1 MNQYPWWKN
10 AFIGLI
16 VVLGLI
22 YALPNLYGDNP
33 AVEIQATHGARVND
47 ATVARVRRLL
57 AAAHLPY
64 KHIGRVAKGVQVR
77 FRRAGVQMRARDL
90 IGQKLG
96 PGFHTALA
104 LAPADPSWL
113 RALGARPMYLGLD
126 LRGGVHFLLRVDMHA
141 ALHKALVEDTRAL
154 RRALRHRHIR
164 YREARLT
171 KTGVVKLRFRNAA
184 QTHEARRLM
193 TQRFTDLAVT
203 SGSHNSNTLR
213 AVMTPA
219 AIAAR
224 QHYALE
230 QNLTALRRRVNELG
244 VAAPVIQQEGQSRIV
259 VELPGVEDIAR
270 AKEILGRTA
279 TLEIHMVDSKN
290 SLATAVSNGAP
301 PGTRIYDNRHGQ
313 PILLYDRV
321 LYSGDDIT
329 NASAG
334 VDPQTG
340 QPVVNI
346 TLNGRGAAINA
357 RVTRRNVGQRM
368 AVVYVE
374 VQSHLKRNDQ
384 GVPIRG
390 PDGRRERVTRKIE
403 RVITAPVI
411 REALG
416 GSFQITGIGS
426 VRQARNLSLLLRAGA
441 LAAPVSIIAERTVG
455 PSLGA
460 ANITR
465 GFYATLFGF
474 LAIAVFITVY
484 YRTFG
489 VLAAIALAT
498 NVVLLVAVLS
508 VLQATLT
515 LPGIAGIA
523 LTVGMAIDANVLI
536 FERIREELRNKN
548 SPQAAI
554 ATGFDKAMGTIVD
567 SNMTTFIA
575 GLALFWLGS
584 GSVRGF
590 AVTLCLGILTSLFSA
605 IVVTRA
611 LVNAVYGRRR
621 RLARVDI

>member
-10 AFIGLI
+10 ALIGLV
-16 VVLGLI
+16 VVLGFI

-33 AVEIQATHGARVND
+33 AVEIQAAHGAAVNR
-47 ATVARVRRLL
+47 ATVAQIRRLL
-57 AAAHLPY
+57 VAARLPY
-64 KHIGRVAKGVQVR
+64 KRISRAAKGVQVR

-104 LAPADPSWL
+104 LAPAAPAWL

-126 LRGGVHFLLRVDMHA
+126 LRGGVHFLLRVDMDA
-141 ALHKALVEDTRAL
+141 ALHKALLEDTRAL
-154 RRALRHRHIR
+154 RRALRHHHIR
-164 YREARLT
+164 YREARLA
-171 KTGVVKLRFRNAA
+171 KTGVLELRFRNAA
-184 QTHEARRLM
+184 QAHEARRLM
-193 TQRFTDLAVT
+193 AQQFTDLAVT
-203 SGSHNSNTLR
+203 SGPHHALR

-244 VAAPVIQQEGQSRIV
+244 VAAPVIQQEGRSRIV

-290 SLATAVSNGAP
+290 SLASAVSNGAP
-301 PGTRIYDNRHGQ
+301 PGTRIYDGRHGQ

-357 RVTRRNVGQRM
+357 RVTRHNVGQRM

-384 GVPIRG
+384 GIPIRG
-390 PDGRRERVTRKIE
+390 PDGRRVRVTRKIE

-426 VRQARNLSLLLRAGA
+426 VRQARNLALLLRAGA

-474 LAIAVFITVY
+474 LAIAVFMAVY
-484 YRTFG
+484 YRIFG
-489 VLAAIALAT
+489 MLAAIALAT

-508 VLQATLT
+508 ILQATLT

-536 FERIREELRNKN
+536 FERVREELRNKN

-590 AVTLCLGILTSLFSA
+590 AITLCLGILTSLFSA
-605 IVVTRA
+605 ILVTRA

-621 RLARVDI
+621 RLAHVGI

>member
-10 AFIGLI
+10 ALIGLV
-16 VVLGLI
+16 VVLGFI

-33 AVEIQATHGARVND
+33 AVEIQAAHGAAVNR
-47 ATVARVRRLL
+47 ATVAQIRRLL
-57 AAAHLPY
+57 VAARLPY
-64 KHIGRVAKGVQVR
+64 KRISRAAKGVQVR

-104 LAPADPSWL
+104 LAPAAPAWL

-126 LRGGVHFLLRVDMHA
+126 LRGGVHFLLRVDMDA
-141 ALHKALVEDTRAL
+141 ALHKALLEDTRAL
-154 RRALRHRHIR
+154 RRALRHHHIR
-164 YREARLT
+164 YREARLA
-171 KTGVVKLRFRNAA
+171 KTGVLELRFRNAA
-184 QTHEARRLM
+184 QAHEARRLM
-193 TQRFTDLAVT
+193 AQQFTDLAVT
-203 SGSHNSNTLR
+203 SGPHHALR

-244 VAAPVIQQEGQSRIV
+244 VAAPVIQQEGRSRIV

-290 SLATAVSNGAP
+290 SLASAVSNGAP
-301 PGTRIYDNRHGQ
+301 PGTRIYDGRHGQ

-357 RVTRRNVGQRM
+357 RVTRHNVGQRM

-384 GVPIRG
+384 GIPIRG
-390 PDGRRERVTRKIE
+390 PDGRRVRVTRKIE

-426 VRQARNLSLLLRAGA
+426 VRQARNLALLLRAGA

-474 LAIAVFITVY
+474 LAIAVFMAVY
-484 YRTFG
+484 YRIFG
-489 VLAAIALAT
+489 MLAAIALAT

-508 VLQATLT
+508 ILQATLT

-590 AVTLCLGILTSLFSA
+590 AITLCLGILTSLFSA
-605 IVVTRA
+605 ILVTRA

-621 RLARVDI
+621 RLAHVGI

>member
-10 AFIGLI
+10 ALIGLV

-33 AVEIQATHGARVND
+33 AVQIRAAHGAVVD
-47 ATVARVRRLL
+47 HAALARIRGIL
-57 AAAHLPY
+57 AGAKLPY
-64 KHIGRVAKGVQVR
+64 KRISRVGKGVQVR
-77 FRRAGVQMRARDL
+77 FARAGVQLRARDL

-96 PGFHTALA
+96 PGYRTALA

-126 LRGGVHFLLRVDMHA
+126 LRGGVHFLLKVDMHA
-141 ALHKALVEDTRAL
+141 ALRKALVEDTRAL
-154 RRALRHRHIR
+154 RKALRRHHIR
-164 YREARLT
+164 YREARLD
-171 KTGVVKLRFRNAA
+171 KAGVLHLRFRDRA
-184 QTHEARRLM
+184 QAGQARDLIAR
-193 TQRFTDLAVT
+193 RFTDLAVT
-203 SGSHNSNTLR
+203 SAAHDGLH
-213 AVMTPA
+213 AVMTRA
-219 AIAAR
+219 AITGKR
-224 QHYALE
+224 HYALE

-244 VAAPVIQQEGQSRIV
+244 VAAPVIQQEGHSRIV

-279 TLEIHMVDSKN
+279 TLEIHMVDGKDSVER
-290 SLATAVSNGAP
+290 AVSSGPP
-301 PGTRIYDNRHGQ
+301 PGTRIYHDRHGQ
-313 PILLYDRV
+313 PILLYRRV

-329 NASAG
+329 NASTG
-334 VDPQTG
+334 VDPQSG

-346 TLNGRGAAINA
+346 TLNGRGAAVNA
-357 RVTRRNVGQRM
+357 RVTRRSVGQRM

-384 GVPIRG
+384 GVPVRG
-390 PDGRRERVTRKIE
+390 PDGRRVRVTRKIE

-426 VRQARNLSLLLRAGA
+426 VRQARNLALLLRAGA

-460 ANITR
+460 ANIAR
-465 GFYATLFGF
+465 GFYATLIGF
-474 LAIAVFITVY
+474 LAIAVFMAVY

-489 VLAAIALAT
+489 VLAAAALAS

-508 VLQATLT
+508 ILQATLT

-548 SPQAAI
+548 TPQAAI
-554 ATGFDKAMGTIVD
+554 ATGFERAMGTIVD
-567 SNMTTFIA
+567 SNMTTLIA

-590 AVTLCLGILTSLFSA
+590 AITLCLGILTSLFSA
-605 IVVTRA
+605 ILVTRA

-621 RLARVDI
+621 RLAHLGI

>member
-10 AFIGLI
+10 ALIGLV

-33 AVEIQATHGARVND
+33 AVDIQAAHGAAVDR
-47 ATVARVRRLL
+47 ATVAQIRRLL
-57 AAAHLPY
+57 VAARLPY
-64 KHIGRVAKGVQVR
+64 KRISRVAKGVQVR
-77 FRRAGVQMRARDL
+77 FTRAGVQMRARDL

-104 LAPADPSWL
+104 LAPAAPSWL

-141 ALHKALVEDTRAL
+141 ALHKALVEDVRAL
-154 RRALRHRHIR
+154 RRTLRHHHIR

-171 KTGVVKLRFRNAA
+171 KTGVLELRFRNVMQA
-184 QTHEARRLM
+184 HEARRLM
-193 TQRFTDLAVT
+193 AQQFTDLAVT
-203 SGSHNSNTLR
+203 SGPHHTLR

-290 SLATAVSNGAP
+290 SLASAVSNGAP
-301 PGTRIYDNRHGQ
+301 PGTRIYYNRHGQ

-357 RVTRRNVGQRM
+357 RVTRHNVGQRM

-390 PDGRRERVTRKIE
+390 PDGRRVRVTRKIE
-403 RVITAPVI
+403 HVITAPVI

-426 VRQARNLSLLLRAGA
+426 VRQARNLALLLRAGA

-474 LAIAVFITVY
+474 LAIAVFMAVY

-489 VLAAIALAT
+489 VLAAIALAS

-554 ATGFDKAMGTIVD
+554 AAGFDKAMGTIVD

-590 AVTLCLGILTSLFSA
+590 AITLCLGILTSLFSA
-605 IVVTRA
+605 ILVTRA

-621 RLARVDI
+621 RLAHVGI

>member
-10 AFIGLI
+10 ALIGLVI
-16 VVLGLI
+16 VLGLI
-22 YALPNLYGDNP
+22 YALPNVYGDNP
-33 AVEIQATHGARVND
+33 AVEISGSHGA
-47 ATVARVRRLL
+47 TLGPGTLARVKGWLTR
-57 AAAHLPY
+57 AHLPY
-64 KHIGRVAKGVQVR
+64 LRATRTAKGIQVR
-77 FRRAGVQMRARDL
+77 FARAGVQLRARDL
-90 IGQKLG
+90 IAQRLG
-96 PGFHTALA
+96 SDDRTTLA
-104 LAPADPSWL
+104 LAPAAPAWL

-126 LRGGVHFLLRVDMHA
+126 LRGGVHFLLKVDMHA

-154 RRALRHRHIR
+154 RRALRHAHIR
-164 YREARLT
+164 YREARLG
-171 KTGVVKLRFRNAA
+171 KTGALTLRFRNKA
-184 QTHEARRLM
+184 QTRLAKRLIA
-193 TQRFTDLAVT
+193 QRFQDLRVVA
-203 SGSHNSNTLR
+203 SGANRLR
-213 AVMTPA
+213 ATMTRA
-219 AIAAR
+219 AILAKR
-224 QHYALE
+224 RYALS

-244 VAAPVIQQEGQSRIV
+244 VAAPVIQQEGDSRIV

-279 TLEIHMVDSKN
+279 TLEIHMVDDKD
-290 SLATAVSNGAP
+290 SLARALAGDVP
-301 PGTRIYDNRHGQ
+301 PGTRIYYDRHGQ
-313 PILLYDRV
+313 PLLLYRRV

-329 NASAG
+329 NASTG
-334 VDPQTG
+334 VDSQNG

-357 RVTRRNVGQRM
+357 RVTRHNVGKRM

-374 VQSHLKRNDQ
+374 IRSHLKRTSS
-384 GVPIRG
+384 GVPMRG
-390 PDGRRERVTRKIE
+390 PDGRRIRVTQKVE

-426 VRQARNLSLLLRAGA
+426 IRQARNLALLLRAGA

-460 ANITR
+460 ANIAR
-465 GFYATLFGF
+465 GFYATLIGF
-474 LAIAVFITVY
+474 V
-484 YRTFG
+484 
-489 VLAAIALAT
+489 AIALFMAIYYRVFGLMAAT
-498 NVVLLVAVLS
+498 ALAINVVLLVAVLS

-548 SPQAAI
+548 TPQAAI
-554 ATGFDKAMGTIVD
+554 ATGFDKALGTIVD
-567 SNMTTFIA
+567 SNMTTLIA

-605 IVVTRA
+605 ILVTRA
-611 LVNAVYGRRR
+611 FVNAYYGRRR
-621 RLARVDI
+621 RLARLAI

>member
-10 AFIGLI
+10 ALIGLV
-16 VVLGLI
+16 VVLGFI

-33 AVEIQATHGARVND
+33 AVEIQAAHGAAVNR
-47 ATVARVRRLL
+47 ATVAQIRRLL
-57 AAAHLPY
+57 VAARLPY
-64 KHIGRVAKGVQVR
+64 KRISRAAKGVQVR

-104 LAPADPSWL
+104 LAPAAPAWL

-141 ALHKALVEDTRAL
+141 ALHKALLEDTRAL
-154 RRALRHRHIR
+154 RRALRHHHIR
-164 YREARLT
+164 YREARLA
-171 KTGVVKLRFRNAA
+171 KTGVLELRFRNAA
-184 QTHEARRLM
+184 QAHEARRLM
-193 TQRFTDLAVT
+193 AQQFTDLAVT
-203 SGSHNSNTLR
+203 SGPHHALR

-244 VAAPVIQQEGQSRIV
+244 VAAPVIQQEGRSRIV
-259 VELPGVEDIAR
+259 VELPGVEEIAR

-290 SLATAVSNGAP
+290 SLASAVSNGAP
-301 PGTRIYDNRHGQ
+301 PGTRIYDGRHGQ

-357 RVTRRNVGQRM
+357 RVTRHNVGQRM

-384 GVPIRG
+384 GIPIRG
-390 PDGRRERVTRKIE
+390 PDGRRVRVTRKIE

-426 VRQARNLSLLLRAGA
+426 VRQARNLALLLRAGA

-474 LAIAVFITVY
+474 LAIAVFMAVY
-484 YRTFG
+484 YRIFG
-489 VLAAIALAT
+489 MLAAIALAT

-508 VLQATLT
+508 ILQATLT

-590 AVTLCLGILTSLFSA
+590 AITLCLGILTSLFSA
-605 IVVTRA
+605 ILVTRA

-621 RLARVDI
+621 RLAHVGI

>member
-10 AFIGLI
+10 ALIGLV
-16 VVLGLI
+16 VVLGFL

-33 AVEIQATHGARVND
+33 AVEIQAAHGAAVNR
-47 ATVARVRRLL
+47 ATVAQIRRLL
-57 AAAHLPY
+57 VAARLPY
-64 KHIGRVAKGVQVR
+64 KRISRAAKGVQVR

-104 LAPADPSWL
+104 LAPAAPAWL

-126 LRGGVHFLLRVDMHA
+126 LRGGVHFLLRVDMDA
-141 ALHKALVEDTRAL
+141 ALHKALLEDTRAL

-164 YREARLT
+164 YREARLA
-171 KTGVVKLRFRNAA
+171 KTGVLELRFRNAA
-184 QTHEARRLM
+184 QAHEARRLM
-193 TQRFTDLAVT
+193 AQQFTDLAVT
-203 SGSHNSNTLR
+203 SGPHHALR

-244 VAAPVIQQEGQSRIV
+244 VAAPVIQQEGRSRIV

-290 SLATAVSNGAP
+290 SLASAVSNGAP
-301 PGTRIYDNRHGQ
+301 PGTRIYDGRHGQ

-357 RVTRRNVGQRM
+357 RVTRHNVGQRM

-384 GVPIRG
+384 GIPVRG
-390 PDGRRERVTRKIE
+390 PDGRRARVTRKIE

-426 VRQARNLSLLLRAGA
+426 VRQARNLALLLRAGA

-474 LAIAVFITVY
+474 LAIAVFMAVY
-484 YRTFG
+484 YRIFG
-489 VLAAIALAT
+489 MLAAIALAT

-508 VLQATLT
+508 ILQATLT

-590 AVTLCLGILTSLFSA
+590 AITLCLGILTSLFSA
-605 IVVTRA
+605 ILVTRA

-621 RLARVDI
+621 RLAHVGI

>member
-10 AFIGLI
+10 ALIGL
-16 VVLGLI
+16 VVVWGLI
-22 YALPNLYGDNP
+22 YALPNVYGDNP
-33 AVEIQATHGARVND
+33 AVEIQAAHGASVDR
-47 ATVARVRRLL
+47 ATVAKVRRIL
-57 AAAHLPY
+57 AGAKLPY
-64 KHIGRVAKGVQVR
+64 KRISRVAKGIQVR
-77 FRRAGVQMRARDL
+77 FARAGVQLRARDL
-90 IGQKLG
+90 IGQRLG
-96 PGFHTALA
+96 PDFHTALA

-113 RALGARPMYLGLD
+113 RMLGARPMYLGLD

-141 ALHKALVEDTRAL
+141 ALHKALLEDARAL
-154 RRALRHRHIR
+154 RRALRHHHIR

-171 KTGVVKLRFRNAA
+171 KAGILRLRFRDSA
-184 QTHEARRLM
+184 QAQRARRLVAR
-193 TQRFTDLAVT
+193 QFNDLTIV
-203 SGSHNSNTLR
+203 SGAHGALR

-219 AIAAR
+219 AIAAKR
-224 QHYALE
+224 HYALQ

-244 VAAPVIQQEGQSRIV
+244 VAAPIIQQEGHSRIV

-279 TLEIHMVDSKN
+279 TLEIHMVDSKD
-290 SLATAVSNGAP
+290 SVAAAMSSGPP
-301 PGTRIYDNRHGQ
+301 PGTRIYYDRHHQ

-329 NASAG
+329 NASTG
-334 VDPQTG
+334 VDPQSG

-346 TLNGRGAAINA
+346 TLNGRGAAVNA

-374 VQSHLKRNDQ
+374 VQSHLKRNNE
-384 GVPIRG
+384 GVPMRG
-390 PDGRRERVTRKIE
+390 PDGRRIRVTRKIE
-403 RVITAPVI
+403 QVITAPVI

-416 GSFQITGIGS
+416 GNFQITGIGS
-426 VRQARNLSLLLRAGA
+426 IRQARNLALLLRAGA

-460 ANITR
+460 ANIAR

-474 LAIAVFITVY
+474 LAISVFMAVY
-484 YRTFG
+484 YRAFG
-489 VLAAIALAT
+489 VMAATALAI

-567 SNMTTFIA
+567 SNMTTLIA

-584 GSVRGF
+584 SSVRGF

-605 IVVTRA
+605 ILVTRA

-621 RLARVDI
+621 RLARLGI

>member
-10 AFIGLI
+10 ALIGLVI
-16 VVLGLI
+16 VLGLI
-22 YALPNLYGDNP
+22 YALPNVYGDNP
-33 AVEIQATHGARVND
+33 AVEISGSHGA
-47 ATVARVRRLL
+47 TLGGGTLARVKGWL
-57 AAAHLPY
+57 ARAHLPY
-64 KHIGRVAKGVQVR
+64 LRATRTAKGVQVR
-77 FRRAGVQMRARDL
+77 FARAGVQLRARDL
-90 IGQKLG
+90 IAQKLG
-96 PGFHTALA
+96 SHDHTALA
-104 LAPADPSWL
+104 LAPAAPRWL

-126 LRGGVHFLLRVDMHA
+126 LRGGVHFLLKVDMQA

-154 RRALRHRHIR
+154 RRALRHAHIR
-164 YREARLT
+164 YREARLG
-171 KTGVVKLRFRNAA
+171 KTGALTLRFRNKS
-184 QTHEARRLM
+184 QTHQAEHLIA
-193 TQRFTDLAVT
+193 QRFPDLGVVSTGA
-203 SGSHNSNTLR
+203 NQLR
-213 AVMTPA
+213 ATLTRA
-219 AIAAR
+219 AILAKR
-224 QHYALE
+224 RYALS

-244 VAAPVIQQEGQSRIV
+244 VAAPVIQQEGNSRIV

-279 TLEIHMVDSKN
+279 TLEIHMVDDKD
-290 SLATAVSNGAP
+290 SLARALAGDVP
-301 PGTRIYDNRHGQ
+301 PGTRLYYNRHDQ
-313 PILLYDRV
+313 PILLYRRV

-329 NASAG
+329 NASTG
-334 VDPQTG
+334 VDSQDG

-357 RVTRRNVGQRM
+357 RVTRHNVGKRM

-374 VQSHLKRNDQ
+374 IRSHLKRNSN
-384 GVPIRG
+384 GVPVRG
-390 PDGRRERVTRKIE
+390 PDGRRIRITHKIE
-403 RVITAPVI
+403 HVITAPVI

-426 VRQARNLSLLLRAGA
+426 IRQARNLALLLRAGA

-460 ANITR
+460 ANIAR
-465 GFYATLFGF
+465 GFYATLIGF
-474 LAIAVFITVY
+474 VAIALFMAVY
-484 YRTFG
+484 YRVFG
-489 VLAAIALAT
+489 LMAATALAI

-508 VLQATLT
+508 ILQATLT

-548 SPQAAI
+548 TPQAAI
-554 ATGFDKAMGTIVD
+554 ATGFNKALGTIVD
-567 SNMTTFIA
+567 SNMTTLIA

-605 IVVTRA
+605 ILVTRA
-611 LVNAVYGRRR
+611 FVNATYGRRR
-621 RLARVDI
+621 RLARLAI

>member
-10 AFIGLI
+10 ALIGLV

-33 AVEIQATHGARVND
+33 AVDIQAAHGALVNR
-47 ATVARVRRLL
+47 ATVAKIRGLL
-57 AAAHLPY
+57 AAARLPY
-64 KHIGRVAKGVQVR
+64 KRINRTAKGVQVR

-104 LAPADPSWL
+104 LAPAAPSWL

-141 ALHKALVEDTRAL
+141 ALHKALVEDLRGL
-154 RRALRHRHIR
+154 RRALRHHHIR
-164 YREARLT
+164 YREARLS
-171 KTGVVKLRFRNAA
+171 KAGVVELRFRNAA
-184 QTHEARRLM
+184 QAHEARRLM
-193 TQRFTDLAVT
+193 AQQFTDLAVT
-203 SGSHNSNTLR
+203 SGPHHALR

-219 AIAAR
+219 AMAAR

-244 VAAPVIQQEGQSRIV
+244 VAAPVIQQEGRSRII

-290 SLATAVSNGAP
+290 SLASAVSSGAP
-301 PGTRIYDNRHGQ
+301 PGTRIYYDRHGQ

-329 NASAG
+329 NASAS
-334 VDPQTG
+334 VDPQSG

-357 RVTRRNVGQRM
+357 RVTRHNVGQRM

-384 GVPIRG
+384 GIPIRG
-390 PDGRRERVTRKIE
+390 PNGRRVRVTNKIE

-416 GSFQITGIGS
+416 GSFQISGIGS
-426 VRQARNLSLLLRAGA
+426 VRQARNLALLLRAGA

-465 GFYATLFGF
+465 GFYATLIGF
-474 LAIAVFITVY
+474 LAIAVFMAVY
-484 YRTFG
+484 YRAFG
-489 VLAAIALAT
+489 VLAAIALAS

-590 AVTLCLGILTSLFSA
+590 AITLCLRILTSLFSA
-605 IVVTRA
+605 ILVTRA

-621 RLARVDI
+621 RLAHVGI

>member
-10 AFIGLI
+10 AFIALVI
-16 VVLGLI
+16 VLGVI

-33 AVEIQATHGARVND
+33 AVEIAGTHGAPIGRHTLRHVEGI
-47 ATVARVRRLL
+47 L
-57 AAAHLPY
+57 AAGHLPY
-64 KHIGRVAKGVQVR
+64 LRANQAAKGIQVR
-77 FRRAGVQMRARDL
+77 FARAGVQLRARDL

-96 PGFHTALA
+96 RGYHTALA
-104 LAPADPSWL
+104 LAPAAPSWL

-126 LRGGVHFLLRVDMHA
+126 LRGGVHFLLKVDMHA
-141 ALHKALVEDTRAL
+141 ALHKALVEDVRGL
-154 RRALRHRHIR
+154 RKALRHHHIR
-164 YREARLT
+164 YREVHLR
-171 KTGVVKLRFRNAA
+171 KGGIVRLRFRSAA
-184 QTHEARRLM
+184 QVQAARALIAK
-193 TQRFTDLAVT
+193 RFKDLSILSRPEDA
-203 SGSHNSNTLR
+203 LR
-213 AVMTPA
+213 ATLTRA
-219 AIAAR
+219 AIKAKR
-224 QHYALE
+224 HYALE
-230 QNLTALRRRVNELG
+230 QNLTALKRRVNELG
-244 VAAPVIQQEGQSRIV
+244 VAAPVIQQEGHSRIV

-279 TLEIHMVDSKN
+279 TLEIHMVDGKASPLSGN
-290 SLATAVSNGAP
+290 VP
-301 PGTRIYDNRHGQ
+301 PGTRIYYDRHHQ
-313 PILLYDRV
+313 PILLYDRI

-329 NASAG
+329 NASTG
-334 VDPQTG
+334 VDPQSG

-357 RVTRRNVGQRM
+357 RVTRRSVGQRM

-374 VQSHLKRNDQ
+374 IQSHLKRTAD

-426 VRQARNLSLLLRAGA
+426 IRQARNLSLLLRAGA

-460 ANITR
+460 ANISR
-465 GFYATLFGF
+465 GFYATLIGF
-474 LAIAVFITVY
+474 LAIAIFMAVY
-484 YRTFG
+484 YRAFG
-489 VLAAIALAT
+489 LMAAAALGI

-508 VLQATLT
+508 ILQATLT

-548 SPQAAI
+548 TPQASI
-554 ATGFDKAMGTIVD
+554 ATGFDKAFGTIVD
-567 SNMTTFIA
+567 SNMTTLIA

-590 AVTLCLGILTSLFSA
+590 AITLCLGILTSLFSA
-605 IVVTRA
+605 ILVTRA
-611 LVNAVYGRRR
+611 FVNLVYGRSR
-621 RLARVDI
+621 RLTGLRI

>member
-10 AFIGLI
+10 ALIGLV
-16 VVLGLI
+16 VVLGFI

-33 AVEIQATHGARVND
+33 AVEIQAAHGAAVNR
-47 ATVARVRRLL
+47 ATVAQIRRLL
-57 AAAHLPY
+57 VAARLPY
-64 KHIGRVAKGVQVR
+64 KRISRAAKGVQVR

-104 LAPADPSWL
+104 LAPAAPAWL

-141 ALHKALVEDTRAL
+141 ALHKALLEDTRAL
-154 RRALRHRHIR
+154 RRALRHHHIR
-164 YREARLT
+164 YREARLA
-171 KTGVVKLRFRNAA
+171 KTGVLELRFRNAA
-184 QTHEARRLM
+184 QAHEARRLM
-193 TQRFTDLAVT
+193 AQQFTDLAVT
-203 SGSHNSNTLR
+203 SGPHHALR

-244 VAAPVIQQEGQSRIV
+244 VAAPVIQQEGRSRIV

-290 SLATAVSNGAP
+290 SLASAVSNGAP
-301 PGTRIYDNRHGQ
+301 PGTRIYDGRHGQ

-357 RVTRRNVGQRM
+357 RVTRHNVGQRM

-384 GVPIRG
+384 GIPIRG
-390 PDGRRERVTRKIE
+390 PDGRRVRVTRKIE

-426 VRQARNLSLLLRAGA
+426 VRQARNLALLLRAGA

-474 LAIAVFITVY
+474 LAIAVFMAVY
-484 YRTFG
+484 YRIFG
-489 VLAAIALAT
+489 MLAAIALAT

-508 VLQATLT
+508 ILQATLT

-590 AVTLCLGILTSLFSA
+590 AITLCLGILTSLFSA
-605 IVVTRA
+605 ILVTRA

-621 RLARVDI
+621 RLAHVGI

>member
-10 AFIGLI
+10 ALIGLI

-33 AVEIQATHGARVND
+33 AVEIRAAHGAAVD
-47 ATVARVRRLL
+47 HATLVRVREIL
-57 AAAHLPY
+57 AGAKLPY
-64 KHIGRVAKGVQVR
+64 KRVSHVGKGVQVR
-77 FRRAGVQMRARDL
+77 FSRAGVQLRARDL
-90 IGQKLG
+90 ISQKLG
-96 PGFHTALA
+96 PGFRTALA

-113 RALGARPMYLGLD
+113 RALGAQPMYLGLD
-126 LRGGVHFLLRVDMHA
+126 LRGGVHFLLKVDMHA
-141 ALHKALVEDTRAL
+141 ALRKALVEDTRAL
-154 RRALRHRHIR
+154 RKALRRHHIR
-164 YREARLT
+164 YREARLDRA
-171 KTGVVKLRFRNAA
+171 GMLHLRFRDRAQVRAA
-184 QTHEARRLM
+184 RSLMARH
-193 TQRFTDLAVT
+193 FTDLAVT
-203 SGSHNSNTLR
+203 SAPHHGLH
-213 AVMTPA
+213 AVLTRA
-219 AIAAR
+219 AILGKR
-224 QHYALE
+224 HYALE

-244 VAAPVIQQEGQSRIV
+244 VAAPVIQQEGHSRIV

-279 TLEIHMVDSKN
+279 TLEIHMVDGKDSVER
-290 SLATAVSNGAP
+290 AVSSGPP
-301 PGTRIYDNRHGQ
+301 PGTRVYHDRHGQ
-313 PILLYDRV
+313 PILLYRRV

-329 NASAG
+329 NASTG
-334 VDPQTG
+334 VDPQSG

-346 TLNGRGAAINA
+346 TLNGRGAAVNA

-384 GVPIRG
+384 GVPVRG
-390 PDGRRERVTRKIE
+390 PDGRRVRVTRKIE
-403 RVITAPVI
+403 QVITAPVI
-411 REALG
+411 REPLG
-416 GSFQITGIGS
+416 GSFQITGIGN
-426 VRQARNLSLLLRAGA
+426 VRQARNLALLLRAGA

-460 ANITR
+460 ANIAR

-474 LAIAVFITVY
+474 LAIAVFMAIY
-484 YRTFG
+484 YRVFG
-489 VLAAIALAT
+489 LLAAVALAS

-508 VLQATLT
+508 ILQATLT

-548 SPQAAI
+548 TPQAAI
-554 ATGFDKAMGTIVD
+554 ATGFERAMGTIVD
-567 SNMTTFIA
+567 SNMTTLIA

-590 AVTLCLGILTSLFSA
+590 AITLCLGILTSLFSA
-605 IVVTRA
+605 ILVTRA

-621 RLARVDI
+621 RLAHLGI

>member
-10 AFIGLI
+10 VFVGLI
-16 VVLGLI
+16 VLLGLI

-33 AVEIQATHGARVND
+33 AVEIRAAHGAAVTH
-47 ATVARVRRLL
+47 ATLVQVQQMLAR
-57 AAAHLPY
+57 AQLPY
-64 KHIGRVAKGVQVR
+64 KHIGRVGKGVQVR
-77 FRRAGVQMRARDL
+77 FARAGVQLRARDL
-90 IGQKLG
+90 ISQKLG
-96 PGFHTALA
+96 SGFRTALA
-104 LAPADPSWL
+104 LAPADPAWL

-126 LRGGVHFLLRVDMHA
+126 LRGGVHFLLKVDMHT
-141 ALHKALVEDTRAL
+141 ALHKALVEDARAL
-154 RRALRHRHIR
+154 RKALRRHHIR
-164 YREARLT
+164 YREARLD
-171 KTGVVKLRFRNAA
+171 KTGMIHLRFRDQA
-184 QTHEARRLM
+184 QVRAARRLM
-193 TQRFTDLAVT
+193 AQRFTDLALM
-203 SGSHNSNTLR
+203 SAPRHGLH
-213 AVMTPA
+213 AVLTRA
-219 AIAAR
+219 AILSKR
-224 QHYALE
+224 RYALE

-244 VAAPVIQQEGQSRIV
+244 VAAPVIQQEGHSRIV

-279 TLEIHMVDSKN
+279 TLEIHMVDGKDSV
-290 SLATAVSNGAP
+290 ARAVASGPP
-301 PGTRIYDNRHGQ
+301 PGTRVYHDRHGQ
-313 PILLYDRV
+313 PILLDRRV

-329 NASAG
+329 NASTG
-334 VDPQTG
+334 VDPQSG

-346 TLNGRGAAINA
+346 TLNGRGAAVNA
-357 RVTRRNVGQRM
+357 RVTRRSVGQRM

-384 GVPIRG
+384 GVPVRG
-390 PDGRRERVTRKIE
+390 PDGRRVRVTRKIE
-403 RVITAPVI
+403 QVITAPVI

-416 GSFQITGIGS
+416 GNFQITGIGS
-426 VRQARNLSLLLRAGA
+426 VRQARNLALLLRAGA

-474 LAIAVFITVY
+474 LAIAAFMAIY
-484 YRTFG
+484 YRMFG
-489 VLAAIALAT
+489 FLAAVALAS

-508 VLQATLT
+508 ILQATLT

-548 SPQAAI
+548 TPQAAI
-554 ATGFDKAMGTIVD
+554 ATGFERAMGTIVD
-567 SNMTTFIA
+567 SNMTTLIA

-590 AVTLCLGILTSLFSA
+590 AITLCLGILTSLFSA
-605 IVVTRA
+605 ILVTRA

-621 RLARVDI
+621 RLAHLGI

>member
-10 AFIGLI
+10 ALI
-16 VVLGLI
+16 ALVIVLGFI

-33 AVEIQATHGARVND
+33 AVEIAGTHGASIGRRTLRQVE
-47 ATVARVRRLL
+47 TVL

-64 KHIGRVAKGVQVR
+64 LRANQVAKGIQVR
-77 FRRAGVQMRARDL
+77 FARAGVQLRARDL
-90 IGQKLG
+90 ISQKLG
-96 PGFHTALA
+96 RGYHTALS
-104 LAPADPSWL
+104 LAPAAPSWL

-126 LRGGVHFLLRVDMHA
+126 LRGGVHFLLKVDMHA
-141 ALHKALVEDTRAL
+141 ALHKVLVEDVRAL
-154 RRALRHRHIR
+154 RKALRHHHIR
-164 YREARLT
+164 YREVRLR
-171 KTGVVKLRFRNAA
+171 KGGMVRLRFRSPEQVRAA
-184 QTHEARRLM
+184 RVLIAK
-193 TQRFTDLAVT
+193 RFRDLSVL
-203 SGSHNSNTLR
+203 SRPHNTLR
-213 AVMTPA
+213 AVLTQA
-219 AIAAR
+219 AIKAKR
-224 QHYALE
+224 HYALE
-230 QNLTALRRRVNELG
+230 QNLTALKRRVNELG
-244 VAAPVIQQEGQSRIV
+244 VAAPVIQQEGHSRIV

-279 TLEIHMVDSKN
+279 TLEIHMVDGK
-290 SLATAVSNGAP
+290 VSVASALSGNLP
-301 PGTRIYDNRHGQ
+301 PGTRIYYNRHHQ
-313 PILLYDRV
+313 PIVLYDRI

-329 NASAG
+329 NASTG

-357 RVTRRNVGQRM
+357 RVTRRSVGQRM
-368 AVVYVE
+368 AVVYVDI
-374 VQSHLKRNDQ
+374 QSHLKRTPD
-384 GVPIRG
+384 GVPVRG
-390 PDGRRERVTRKIE
+390 PDGRRERVTHKIE

-426 VRQARNLSLLLRAGA
+426 IRQARNLSLLLRAGA

-460 ANITR
+460 ANISR
-465 GFYATLFGF
+465 GFYATLIGF
-474 LAIAVFITVY
+474 MAIAVFMAVY
-484 YRTFG
+484 YRAFG
-489 VLAAIALAT
+489 LMAAAALGI

-548 SPQAAI
+548 TPQASI
-554 ATGFDKAMGTIVD
+554 ATGFDKAFGTIVD
-567 SNMTTFIA
+567 SNMTTLIA

-590 AVTLCLGILTSLFSA
+590 AITLCLGILTSLFSA
-605 IVVTRA
+605 ILVTRA
-611 LVNAVYGRRR
+611 FVNGVYGRSR
-621 RLARVDI
+621 RLTGLRI